1 MTDSAKSSSV
11 QWQRK
16 REQKWLCTFRTATL
30 QVRHPS
36 AWRVGVV
43 SFLAALGPPE
53 QRRRLCSGPAWP
65 PSLFQG
71 PVKGALQDQGSTRR
85 CTAEAL
91 VRKYPSPPRHSG
103 TEARPPLRR
112 ASRLTRQGFSST
124 DGGEGG
130 LAQRRPSS
138 HPPWGQGCRGQS
150 GAFSS
155 ATSAP
160 CQGAAPGGVSRGD
173 APLRRNRAASP
184 TLLPPPPSPGLG
196 GAPRRCPRPAARLA
210 GGGHPTPAASRKPPP
225 PHTHTH
231 THATAPASAPRPRRA
246 VWGRRRP
253 AGCRRGAG
261 GAARGGGERAARR
274 LAARPPRPC
283 PRLAATAALPARAR
297 SRRGPPPPRSSLP
310 PLFVPN
316 QPEQSGEGGD
326 ERQGAESLGVGRGAL
341 CERLTPGGR
350 GLLSWDKEPRPSGK
364 AGVRGCRG
372 KRERGRGGADH
383 GLFCS
388 VSVT

>member
-124 DGGEGG
+124 DGGERG

-184 TLLPPPPSPGLG
+184 TLLPPPLPGARRR
-196 GAPRRCPRPAARLA
+196 APALPAARSA
-210 GGGHPTPAASRKPPP
+210 PGRRRPPDTRRFQEAATPP
-225 PHTHTH
+225 PHTHIH
-231 THATAPASAPRPRRA
+231 TPPPRPPPPGRAAPSGAAAAPRAAGVGPGERRGEAGNERPGGWRRA
-246 VWGRRRP
+246 
-253 AGCRRGAG
+253 RRG
-261 GAARGGGERAARR
+261 RA
-274 LAARPPRPC
+274 LGWRPPR
-283 PRLAATAALPARAR
+283 L
-297 SRRGPPPPRSSLP
+297 S
-310 PLFVPN
+310 PL
-316 QPEQSGEGGD
+316 G
-326 ERQGAESLGVGRGAL
+326 
-341 CERLTPGGR
+341 
-350 GLLSWDKEPRPSGK
+350 
-364 AGVRGCRG
+364 
-372 KRERGRGGADH
+372 RGRGGDPPPPPPFFPSSSLRPQPARAER
-383 GLFCS
+383 GGRGWAPGSGEPRRRERRS
-388 VSVT
+388 VRAAHAWGKRAVVLG